1 MTSDGQSD
9 ELGPPGTGGVG
20 GAGGRLRRL
29 LAILVHLAN
38 EGEADIEE
46 LARRFDMDPQDM
58 VAELELAACCGLPP
72 YTPDQLIELIVD
84 GDKVFAERVGDLGR
98 PQRLTPTE
106 GFAVAAAAK
115 ALLAVPGADP
125 EGILASAV
133 AKLDAALGEDRLVL
147 DIDTPEH
154 LLTLRAA
161 VAARSQVEI
170 EYQSARGERT
180 RRAVDP
186 YQVALREGRWYLDGY
201 CHRAGGIR
209 RFQVDRVRSVRETGL
224 PGSWPD
230 KAIPELDD
238 PRAFVG
244 DAESVRTTVVAP
256 HGAAWLLERL
266 SGGRIETLDDG
277 RVKATLLVGNERW
290 LERIMLR
297 LGPSAEVTAP
307 AEYVNVQAAGARRA
321 LRNYTAVT
329 PATD

>member
-1 MTSDGQSD
+1 
-9 ELGPPGTGGVG
+9 
-20 GAGGRLRRL
+20 
-29 LAILVHLAN
+29 
-38 EGEADIEE
+38 
-46 LARRFDMDPQDM
+46 
-58 VAELELAACCGLPP
+58 
-72 YTPDQLIELIVD
+72 
-84 GDKVFAERVGDLGR
+84 
-98 PQRLTPTE
+98 
-106 GFAVAAAAK
+106 
-115 ALLAVPGADP
+115 
-125 EGILASAV
+125 
-133 AKLDAALGEDRLVL
+133 
-147 DIDTPEH
+147 
-154 LLTLRAA
+154 
-161 VAARSQVEI
+161 
-170 EYQSARGERT
+170 
-180 RRAVDP
+180 
-186 YQVALREGRWYLDGY
+186 
-201 CHRAGGIR
+201 
-209 RFQVDRVRSVRETGL
+209 L